1 MRRPR
6 LPLRRALAY
15 GLFCGLD
22 HGCWLLIQLLPGPHL
37 MALARQRP
45 WQRWR
50 RALPPEQQQLWKGRI
65 AWLLR
70 SRSRRAGIGST
81 CLSRSLS
88 GRLLLDWFGVPN
100 ELHLGMSK
108 FPDGRKVPHA
118 WLRDPSSGRLFTPGL
133 TPGAGAALTHF

>member
-1 MRRPR
+1 VSTLR

-15 GLFCGLD
+15 GLFCVLD
-22 HGCWLLIQLLPGPHL
+22 HGCWLLIQLLPGPRL
-37 MALARQRP
+37 MGLARQRP
-45 WQRWR
+45 WQHWR
-50 RALPPEQQQLWKGRI
+50 RALPPERQQLWKGRI

-81 CLSRSLS
+81 CLSRALS
-88 GRLLLDWFGVPN
+88 GRLLLDLIGVPN

-118 WLRDPSSGRLFTPGL
+118 WLRDPYSGRLFSPGL